1 MSRIKLNPAFGL
13 RHESKCYRRE
23 NCEDSKNYRWQPTHM
38 FLFFAL
44 NFQLG
49 IKYYFTCKER
59 IYGARTPPRPPP
71 SDPIPSPI
79 VRTDVGNNS
88 AVYVYTTEN
97 DA

>member
-1 MSRIKLNPAFGL
+1 MKASVIAERTAKIPKITDG
-13 RHESKCYRRE
+13 S
-23 NCEDSKNYRWQPTHM
+23 
-38 FLFFAL
+38 
-44 NFQLG
+44 QLTCFY
-49 IKYYFTCKER
+49 IVIRFVSFHKIYCFTCKER

-71 SDPIPSPI
+71 SDPMPSPI